1 MLVQSITPKM
11 WEDVFISKFANFCK
25 KSPVLLSMSVRI
37 QNGEKGVIVTHVNS
51 NTKYFFPFNYDIEP
65 KDFIFKIKTFLINK
79 HYPRLIDEIY
89 ECVEKTPAELA
100 EEVEN
105 SKQVDGLKTH
115 ALKLVGTKQYRID
128 KTLLHSNIAI
138 LVLEN
143 SDIPDDKIGA
153 SYSYQFNKSLMIY
166 MKNYRKGKFKS
177 IEEASNEFFSNASLL
192 YEINEKNEETK
203 HD

>member
-37 QNGEKGVIVTHVNS
+37 QDGEKGVVVTHVNS
-51 NTKYFFPFNYDIEP
+51 NTRYFFPFDYDIEP
-65 KDFIFKIKTFLINK
+65 KDFIFKIKTFLVEK

-105 SKQVDGLKTH
+105 SKHADNLKTH
-115 ALKLVGTKQYRID
+115 TLKLVGTKQYRID
-128 KTLLHSNIAI
+128 KTLLHSNVAI

-143 SDIPDDKIGA
+143 SDIPDDKIGT
-153 SYSYQFNKSLMIY
+153 SYSYQYNKSLMIF

-177 IEEASNEFFSNASLL
+177 IEEASNEFFNNASLV
-192 YEINEKNEETK
+192 YEITDKKKES
-203 HD
+203 